1 MSTKKK
7 RPVYEELEEEEEATV
22 NVSDV
27 VKGIIAV
34 MITALVVIIVIMMFA
49 KSLFSTSNTEERKTG
64 KLTAAPNY
72 TTVTTTTSQTVTSAK
87 KATTTR
93 NAEADPYKT
102 KIAADGATEM
112 TVKDGVWLH
121 PEPNSKSTNIVVIPK
136 GTKVTA
142 YAIVN
147 GAWLYVDYNGQLGYA
162 YSSFFDGTVPTNTTV
177 PS

>member
-7 RPVYEELEEEEEATV
+7 RPVYEEEEEATV
-22 NVSDV
+22 NVADV

-49 KSLFSTSNTEERKTG
+49 KSLFSSDNTEERKTG
-64 KLTAAPNY
+64 RLTAAPNY
-72 TTVTTTTSQTVTSAK
+72 STTTTTTAAIVTETK
-87 KATTTR
+87 KATTTKDGD
-93 NAEADPYKT
+93 ADPYQT
-102 KIAADGATEM
+102 KLAAEGATEM

-121 PEPNSKSTNIVVIPK
+121 PEPSSKSTNIVVIPK

-162 YSSFFDGTVPTNTTV
+162 FADYFDGTRPSATTV